1 VKRNRAV
8 APMVLLAAGSLAMAA
23 CGSSSSG
30 ATAGTHPKTVVIGL
44 VTDFSGPQGVL
55 GTMEFQG
62 DELAI
67 DQINAAG
74 GIKSLGGAKL
84 VIKKFDTQTSPD
96 QGALQ
101 ATKAIAAGVNV
112 IFGGEVSDTVIA
124 GTNVSH
130 RAGIPWLSTGAEA
143 AEITSRG
150 FNDVFQM
157 TSTTNQVARQ
167 YHDLLVYVASKL
179 GVTADSMGLSVSDTT
194 YGNQLDTGFSLAN
207 TSGPFKVV
215 NKVSYPLGTADLS
228 PIAARMLLNHP
239 AVLLN
244 EGYPTD
250 GVALAQ
256 LFATRFHPAAK
267 VFYAT
272 AQASLIQSQLGTKAD
287 GMLLGA
293 GPSTA
298 FTGMPASYLA
308 AAKAFQAKFG
318 ISLDNQSLS
327 TITYVQTMM
336 LRQALEMAGS
346 TKGSAIAA
354 ALHKVQLTHAEGNLY
369 PVTTMSFAANGSLV
383 TPPEFYVQMQ
393 HGKQVGI
400 FPASI
405 AQASPIPYTP

>member
-1 VKRNRAV
+1 
-8 APMVLLAAGSLAMAA
+8 MVLLAAGSLALAA
-23 CGSSSSG
+23 CGSSSSP
-30 ATAGTHPKTVVIGL
+30 AAGTQAKTVVIGL

-84 VIKKFDTQTSPD
+84 VIKKFDTQTDPT

-112 IFGGEVSDTVIA
+112 ILGGEVSDTVIA

-130 RAGIPWLSTGAEA
+130 RAGVPWLSTGAEA

-150 FNDVFQM
+150 LTDVFQM
-157 TSTTNQVARQ
+157 TSTTNQVAKQ
-167 YHDLLVYVASKL
+167 YHDVLAYVAGKL
-179 GVTADSMGLSVSDTT
+179 GITSNTMGLSVSDTT

-207 TSGPFKVV
+207 TSGPFQVV

-250 GVALAQ
+250 GVSLAQ
-256 LFATRFHPAAK
+256 LFATKFHPTAK
-267 VFYAT
+267 IFYAT
-272 AQASLIQSQLGTKAD
+272 AQAAVIASQLGSKAN

-298 FTGMPASYLA
+298 FKGMPTSYLA
-308 AAKAFQAKFG
+308 AAKAFQSKFG
-318 ISLDNQSLS
+318 ISLDQQSLS
-327 TITYVQTMM
+327 TIAYVQTMM

-354 ALHKVQLTHAEGNLY
+354 ALHKVHLTHAEGNLY
-369 PVTTMSFAANGSLV
+369 PVATMSFAPNGSLV
-383 TPPEFYVQMQ
+383 TPPEFYVQIQ
-393 HGKQVGI
+393 HGQPVGI
-400 FPASI
+400 FPASV
-405 AQASPIPYTP
+405 AQASPIPYSP